1 MHLSTYRGLTK
12 ISCILDADLE
22 KKLLTT
28 RPGEWSPIPSCE
40 RRLQETGLALK
51 KWLASRTES
60 LHDVVLVGF
69 PQNQLNPL
77 EVVVTPLN
85 QARFALLCIAL
96 VVCKSLYG
104 LLYYT
109 TALWCTKV
117 HAMGIWSG

>member
-1 MHLSTYRGLTK
+1 MVSHT
-12 ISCILDADLE
+12 ILRAPPAGDRIGSE
-22 KKLLTT
+22 KVTDQGNNL
-28 RPGEWSPIPSCE
+28 
-40 RRLQETGLALK
+40 
-51 KWLASRTES
+51 WLASRTES

-109 TALWCTKV
+109 TSLWCTRV
-117 HAMGIWSG
+117 HATGDLLLGDQTEPEHKP